1 MGISGRSSSL
11 SMRFLIAAFIVFSLS
26 PQTICNATRP
36 KCTSSCGHIRNIS
49 YPFRLKGRTRHCG
62 DSRYTLYCE
71 NNKTI
76 LNIPLSGD
84 FYVQAINYHNQTIRV
99 VDPGLDKSNCS
110 SLPLHSLSLPSR
122 YFPIPTTPGN
132 CTASSTDSSA
142 ICTEIGTT
150 NLTFFKCPRPMNS
163 SLYVDAAPC
172 FPVQSASTSSSSMSS
187 SQPKWYGYVKIGSL
201 EVGQMKEGCSI
212 ERMTY
217 AYLFDGYNASYKSI
231 HNSLVYGFELQ
242 YDPDGPLFSRWL
254 WNYRCYPQSV
264 PGFFRFLW
272 ALIPETDPNFFSYLH
287 FFFLNCSCTKLVL
300 RAPDYCGSLKAYI
313 KGPNASYKRLEP
325 KRRFT
330 EHCLQS
336 YCNPNRIYIRRPQ
349 SCPFVYL
356 FLLGCTEFFTS
367 NVIEILTDDI
377 MWMTSLT
384 FFSFLYVAF
393 FGSGAFSTGF
403 RLFVLF
409 CFGLY
414 VGAKF
419 LFGAPFVTAFLIY
432 TWKRR
437 HLSMY
442 NSIEEFLHGEKNLV
456 PIRYSYP
463 NIKKMSNKFKEKLGE
478 GGYGSV
484 FKARLRSGRFGAIK
498 MLDKPKGNGQ
508 DFISEVNTIGRIHHV
523 NVVQLVG
530 YCVEGSKHALVYDFM
545 LNGSLDKYIYC
556 KEGSIPLSCKT
567 TYEISLGVAR
577 GIKYLHEDCDM
588 QILHFDIKPHNI
600 LLDENFIL
608 KISDFGLAKLYPVD
622 NSIVFL
628 TAARG
633 TMGYMAP
640 ELFYKNIGGVSIKA
654 DVYSFGMLLME
665 MASRRKNLNALA
677 EHSSQLYFPSWV
689 YNQYNEGK
697 DFEVGG
703 VVEEEKQLTKKMI
716 ITALWCIQL
725 KPSDRPSMKEVLEML
740 EGDVEL
746 LRMPPEPLLY
756 PREMP
761 VGAPNGN
768 LNPTYSKAELT
779 SSLTGR

>member
-1 MGISGRSSSL
+1 MGMSGRSSSSSSSL

-26 PQTICNATRP
+26 PQTICNAARK
-36 KCTSSCGHIRNIS
+36 KCAPSSCGHIRNIS
-49 YPFRLKGRTRHCG
+49 YPFRLRGDPRHCG
-62 DSRYTLYCE
+62 DSGYTLSCE

-76 LNIPLSGD
+76 LNISSSGD
-84 FYVQAINYHNQTIRV
+84 YYVQAINYHNQTIRI

-110 SLPLHSLSLPSR
+110 SLPLHSLSLDSLPYLRYRYRPSR
-122 YFPIPTTPGN
+122 YFQIPTTPGN
-132 CTASSTDSSA
+132 
-142 ICTEIGTT
+142 CTEIGTT
-150 NLTFFKCPRPMNS
+150 NLTFFKCPRQMNS

-187 SQPKWYGYVKIGSL
+187 SQPKSYGYVKIGYL
-201 EVGQMKEGCSI
+201 EVGQMKDGCSI
-212 ERMTY
+212 ERTTY

-242 YDPDGPLFSRWL
+242 YAPHGPFLCENQFWGI
-254 WNYRCYPQSV
+254 YKCYPHSV
-264 PGFFRFLW
+264 PGFFRLLW
-272 ALIPETDPNFFSYLH
+272 DQVCFTLRSVLNAVNFVSHDVFCDL
-287 FFFLNCSCTKLVL
+287 LQCS
-300 RAPDYCGSLKAYI
+300 G
-313 KGPNASYKRLEP
+313 
-325 KRRFT
+325 
-330 EHCLQS
+330 
-336 YCNPNRIYIRRPQ
+336 
-349 SCPFVYL
+349 L
-356 FLLGCTEFFTS
+356 F
-367 NVIEILTDDI
+367 
-377 MWMTSLT
+377 
-384 FFSFLYVAF
+384 A
-393 FGSGAFSTGF
+393 
-403 RLFVLF
+403 
-409 CFGLY
+409 
-414 VGAKF
+414 GAKF
-419 LFGAPFVTAFLIY
+419 LFGAPFVTVFLIY

-442 NSIEEFLHGEKNLV
+442 NSIEEFLHGEKNLL
-456 PIRYSYP
+456 PIRYSYS

-530 YCVEGSKHALVYDFM
+530 YCVEGTKRALVYDFM

-567 TYEISLGVAR
+567 TYEIALGVAR
-577 GIKYLHEDCDM
+577 GIKYLHDGCDM

-600 LLDENFIL
+600 LLDENFVP

-622 NSIVFL
+622 NSIVSL

-640 ELFYKNIGGVSIKA
+640 ELFYKNIGGVSFKA

-677 EHSSQLYFPSWV
+677 EHLSQLYFPSWV

-697 DFEVGG
+697 DFEVGEVG
-703 VVEEEKQLTKKMI
+703 EEEKPLIRKMI

-725 KPSDRPSMKEVLEML
+725 KPSDRPSMKDVLQML

-746 LRMPPEPLLY
+746 LRMPPELRLY
-756 PREMP
+756 PQEMP
-761 VGAPNGN
+761 LGAPNDN
-768 LNPTYSKAELT
+768 LNPAYSKVELT

>member
-1 MGISGRSSSL
+1 MSGRSSSSSSSSSSSL
-11 SMRFLIAAFIVFSLS
+11 SMRFLITAFIVFSLS
-26 PQTICNATRP
+26 PQTICNAARQ
-36 KCTSSCGHIRNIS
+36 KCTPSSCGHIRNIS
-49 YPFRLKGRTRHCG
+49 YPFRLKGDPRHCG
-62 DSRYTLYCE
+62 NSGYTLSCE
-71 NNKTI
+71 KNKTI
-76 LNIPLSGD
+76 LNIPSSGD
-84 FYVQAINYHNQTIRV
+84 YYVQAINYDNKTIRV

-110 SLPLHSLSLPSR
+110 SLPLHSSAPSYWYYQISVR
-122 YFPIPTTPGN
+122 RVYFRVMTTGVN
-132 CTASSTDSSA
+132 CTPVNCPID
-142 ICTEIGTT
+142 
-150 NLTFFKCPRPMNS
+150 LTFLKCPRPLNS

-172 FPVQSASTSSSSMSS
+172 FPVESASTSSSSMSS
-187 SQPKWYGYVKIGSL
+187 SQPKSYGYVKIGDL
-201 EVGQMKEGCSI
+201 EVGQMKDGCSI

-217 AYLFDGYNASYKSI
+217 ASWFDVYNASYKSV
-231 HNSLVYGFELQ
+231 HNSLVYGIEYEYEFA
-242 YDPDGPLFSRWL
+242 SRGHS
-254 WNYRCYPQSV
+254 NV
-264 PGFFRFLW
+264 GFFGHLW
-272 ALIPETDPNFFSYLH
+272 ELIQGYL
-287 FFFLNCSCTKLVL
+287 
-300 RAPDYCGSLKAYI
+300 
-313 KGPNASYKRLEP
+313 
-325 KRRFT
+325 
-330 EHCLQS
+330 
-336 YCNPNRIYIRRPQ
+336 
-349 SCPFVYL
+349 
-356 FLLGCTEFFTS
+356 
-367 NVIEILTDDI
+367 
-377 MWMTSLT
+377 
-384 FFSFLYVAF
+384 
-393 FGSGAFSTGF
+393 
-403 RLFVLF
+403 LFVLF
-409 CFGLY
+409 CFGLLFG
-414 VGAKF
+414 VKF
-419 LFGAPFVTAFLIY
+419 LFGAPFVTAFFIY

-442 NSIEEFLHGEKNLV
+442 NSIEEFLHGEKTLV
-456 PIRYSYP
+456 PIRYSYS

-498 MLDKPKGNGQ
+498 LLDKPKGNGQ

-530 YCVEGSKHALVYDFM
+530 YCVEGTKRALVYDFM

-567 TYEISLGVAR
+567 TYEIVLGVAR
-577 GIKYLHEDCDM
+577 GIKYLHDGCDM

-600 LLDENFIL
+600 LLDENFVP

-622 NSIVFL
+622 NSIVSL

-640 ELFYKNIGGVSIKA
+640 ELFYKNIGGVSFKA

-697 DFEVGG
+697 DFEVGE
-703 VVEEEKQLTKKMI
+703 VVEEEKPLIRKMI

-725 KPSDRPSMKEVLEML
+725 KPSDRPSMKEVLQML

-756 PREMP
+756 PQEMP
-761 VGAPNGN
+761 LGAPNDN
-768 LNPTYSKAELT
+768 LNPAYSKVELT

>member
-1 MGISGRSSSL
+1 ML
-11 SMRFLIAAFIVFSLS
+11 WKKARFSNQCFAAS
-26 PQTICNATRP
+26 A
-36 KCTSSCGHIRNIS
+36 
-49 YPFRLKGRTRHCG
+49 FRL
-62 DSRYTLYCE
+62 
-71 NNKTI
+71 
-76 LNIPLSGD
+76 
-84 FYVQAINYHNQTIRV
+84 
-99 VDPGLDKSNCS
+99 
-110 SLPLHSLSLPSR
+110 
-122 YFPIPTTPGN
+122 
-132 CTASSTDSSA
+132 
-142 ICTEIGTT
+142 
-150 NLTFFKCPRPMNS
+150 
-163 SLYVDAAPC
+163 
-172 FPVQSASTSSSSMSS
+172 
-187 SQPKWYGYVKIGSL
+187 
-201 EVGQMKEGCSI
+201 
-212 ERMTY
+212 
-217 AYLFDGYNASYKSI
+217 LFG
-231 HNSLVYGFELQ
+231 V
-242 YDPDGPLFSRWL
+242 
-254 WNYRCYPQSV
+254 
-264 PGFFRFLW
+264 
-272 ALIPETDPNFFSYLH
+272 
-287 FFFLNCSCTKLVL
+287 
-300 RAPDYCGSLKAYI
+300 
-313 KGPNASYKRLEP
+313 
-325 KRRFT
+325 
-330 EHCLQS
+330 
-336 YCNPNRIYIRRPQ
+336 
-349 SCPFVYL
+349 
-356 FLLGCTEFFTS
+356 
-367 NVIEILTDDI
+367 
-377 MWMTSLT
+377 
-384 FFSFLYVAF
+384 
-393 FGSGAFSTGF
+393 
-403 RLFVLF
+403 
-409 CFGLY
+409 
-414 VGAKF
+414 KF

-442 NSIEEFLHGEKNLV
+442 NSIEEFLHGEKTLV
-456 PIRYSYP
+456 PIRYSYS

-530 YCVEGSKHALVYDFM
+530 YCVEGTKHALVYDFM

-600 LLDENFIL
+600 LLDENFIP

-622 NSIVFL
+622 NSIVSL

-640 ELFYKNIGGVSIKA
+640 ELFYKNIGGVSFKA

-697 DFEVGG
+697 DFEVGE
-703 VVEEEKQLTKKMI
+703 VVEEEKPLIRKMI

-725 KPSDRPSMKEVLEML
+725 KPSDRPSMKEVLQML

-756 PREMP
+756 PKRCP
-761 VGAPNGN
+761 
-768 LNPTYSKAELT
+768 
-779 SSLTGR
+779 

>member
-1 MGISGRSSSL
+1 
-11 SMRFLIAAFIVFSLS
+11 
-26 PQTICNATRP
+26 
-36 KCTSSCGHIRNIS
+36 
-49 YPFRLKGRTRHCG
+49 
-62 DSRYTLYCE
+62 
-71 NNKTI
+71 
-76 LNIPLSGD
+76 
-84 FYVQAINYHNQTIRV
+84 
-99 VDPGLDKSNCS
+99 
-110 SLPLHSLSLPSR
+110 
-122 YFPIPTTPGN
+122 
-132 CTASSTDSSA
+132 
-142 ICTEIGTT
+142 
-150 NLTFFKCPRPMNS
+150 
-163 SLYVDAAPC
+163 
-172 FPVQSASTSSSSMSS
+172 
-187 SQPKWYGYVKIGSL
+187 
-201 EVGQMKEGCSI
+201 MKDGCSI
-212 ERMTY
+212 ERTTY

-242 YDPDGPLFSRWL
+242 YAPHGPILCENQWRWF
-254 WNYRCYPQSV
+254 YKCYPHSV

-272 ALIPETDPNFFSYLH
+272 ALIPAF
-287 FFFLNCSCTKLVL
+287 
-300 RAPDYCGSLKAYI
+300 A
-313 KGPNASYKRLEP
+313 
-325 KRRFT
+325 
-330 EHCLQS
+330 
-336 YCNPNRIYIRRPQ
+336 
-349 SCPFVYL
+349 
-356 FLLGCTEFFTS
+356 LLGLVC
-367 NVIEILTDDI
+367 
-377 MWMTSLT
+377 
-384 FFSFLYVAF
+384 YA
-393 FGSGAFSTGF
+393 
-403 RLFVLF
+403 LFV
-409 CFGLY
+409 
-414 VGAKF
+414 VAKF
-419 LFGAPFVTAFLIY
+419 LFGAPFVTVFLIY

-442 NSIEEFLHGEKNLV
+442 NSIEEFLHGEKNFV
-456 PIRYSYP
+456 PIRYSYS

-523 NVVQLVG
+523 NVVRLVG

-567 TYEISLGVAR
+567 TYEISLGVAQ

-600 LLDENFIL
+600 LLDENFIP

-622 NSIVFL
+622 NSIVSL

-640 ELFYKNIGGVSIKA
+640 ELFYKNIGGVSFKA

-697 DFEVGG
+697 DFEVGEI
-703 VVEEEKQLTKKMI
+703 VEEEKPLTKKMI

-725 KPSDRPSMKEVLEML
+725 KPSDRPSMKEVLQML
-740 EGDVEL
+740 EGDVEF

-756 PREMP
+756 PQEMP
-761 VGAPNGN
+761 VVAPNGN

>member
-1 MGISGRSSSL
+1 
-11 SMRFLIAAFIVFSLS
+11 
-26 PQTICNATRP
+26 
-36 KCTSSCGHIRNIS
+36 
-49 YPFRLKGRTRHCG
+49 
-62 DSRYTLYCE
+62 
-71 NNKTI
+71 
-76 LNIPLSGD
+76 
-84 FYVQAINYHNQTIRV
+84 
-99 VDPGLDKSNCS
+99 
-110 SLPLHSLSLPSR
+110 
-122 YFPIPTTPGN
+122 
-132 CTASSTDSSA
+132 
-142 ICTEIGTT
+142 
-150 NLTFFKCPRPMNS
+150 
-163 SLYVDAAPC
+163 
-172 FPVQSASTSSSSMSS
+172 
-187 SQPKWYGYVKIGSL
+187 
-201 EVGQMKEGCSI
+201 MKDGCSI
-212 ERMTY
+212 ERTTY

-242 YDPDGPLFSRWL
+242 YAPHGPILCENQWRWF
-254 WNYRCYPQSV
+254 YKCYPHSV
-264 PGFFRFLW
+264 PAF
-272 ALIPETDPNFFSYLH
+272 A
-287 FFFLNCSCTKLVL
+287 
-300 RAPDYCGSLKAYI
+300 
-313 KGPNASYKRLEP
+313 
-325 KRRFT
+325 
-330 EHCLQS
+330 
-336 YCNPNRIYIRRPQ
+336 
-349 SCPFVYL
+349 
-356 FLLGCTEFFTS
+356 LLGLVC
-367 NVIEILTDDI
+367 
-377 MWMTSLT
+377 
-384 FFSFLYVAF
+384 YA
-393 FGSGAFSTGF
+393 
-403 RLFVLF
+403 LFV
-409 CFGLY
+409 
-414 VGAKF
+414 VAKF
-419 LFGAPFVTAFLIY
+419 LFGAPFVTVFLIY

-442 NSIEEFLHGEKNLV
+442 NSIEEFLHGEKNFV
-456 PIRYSYP
+456 PIRYSYS

-523 NVVQLVG
+523 NVVRLVG

-567 TYEISLGVAR
+567 TYEISLGVAQ

-600 LLDENFIL
+600 LLDENFIP

-622 NSIVFL
+622 NSIVSL

-640 ELFYKNIGGVSIKA
+640 ELFYKNIGGVSFKA

-697 DFEVGG
+697 DFEVGEI
-703 VVEEEKQLTKKMI
+703 VEEEKPLTKKMI

-725 KPSDRPSMKEVLEML
+725 KPSDRPSMKEVLQML
-740 EGDVEL
+740 EGDVEF

-756 PREMP
+756 PQEMP
-761 VGAPNGN
+761 VVAPNGN

>member
-1 MGISGRSSSL
+1 MGMSGRSSSSSSL

-26 PQTICNATRP
+26 PQSICNATRP

-49 YPFRLKGRTRHCG
+49 HPFRLKCRTLFGHCG
-62 DSRYTLYCE
+62 DSPYTLSCE

-110 SLPLHSLSLPSR
+110 SLPLHSLSLPYPYFHYR
-122 YFPIPTTPGN
+122 YLPYWYFKIPTTPGN

-142 ICTEIGTT
+142 ICTEIGAT
-150 NLTFFKCPRPMNS
+150 NLTFFKCPRQMNS

-187 SQPKWYGYVKIGSL
+187 SQPKSYGYVKIGSL

-242 YDPDGPLFSRWL
+242 YDPYSWL

-264 PGFFRFLW
+264 PVLSIYF
-272 ALIPETDPNFFSYLH
+272 DPRQQVNFVSHDVFCDL
-287 FFFLNCSCTKLVL
+287 LQCS
-300 RAPDYCGSLKAYI
+300 G
-313 KGPNASYKRLEP
+313 
-325 KRRFT
+325 
-330 EHCLQS
+330 
-336 YCNPNRIYIRRPQ
+336 
-349 SCPFVYL
+349 L
-356 FLLGCTEFFTS
+356 F
-367 NVIEILTDDI
+367 
-377 MWMTSLT
+377 
-384 FFSFLYVAF
+384 A
-393 FGSGAFSTGF
+393 
-403 RLFVLF
+403 
-409 CFGLY
+409 
-414 VGAKF
+414 GAKF
-419 LFGAPFVTAFLIY
+419 LFGAPFVTVFLIY

-442 NSIEEFLHGEKNLV
+442 NSIEEFLHGEKNLL
-456 PIRYSYP
+456 PIRYSYS

-577 GIKYLHEDCDM
+577 GIKYLHEGCDM

-600 LLDENFIL
+600 LLDENFIP
-608 KISDFGLAKLYPVD
+608 KISDFGLAKLYPVN
-622 NSIVFL
+622 NSIVYL

-640 ELFYKNIGGVSIKA
+640 ELFYKNIGGVSFKA

-677 EHSSQLYFPSWV
+677 EHSSQHYFPSWV

-761 VGAPNGN
+761 AGAPNGN

>member
-1 MGISGRSSSL
+1 MGMSGRSSSSSSSSL
-11 SMRFLIAAFIVFSLS
+11 SMRFLIAAFIVISLS
-26 PQTICNATRP
+26 PQTICNATQQ
-36 KCTSSCGHIRNIS
+36 KCTPSSCGHFRNIS
-49 YPFRLKGRTRHCG
+49 YPFRLKGDPRHCS
-62 DSRYTLYCE
+62 DSRYTLSCE

-76 LNIPLSGD
+76 LLNIPLSGD

-110 SLPLHSLSLPSR
+110 SLPLHSLSLPSG
-122 YFPIPTTPGN
+122 YFQTPTTPGN
-132 CTASSTDSSA
+132 CTASSTDSSS

-150 NLTFFKCPRPMNS
+150 NLTFLKCPRPMNS

-172 FPVQSASTSSSSMSS
+172 FPVESASTSSSSMSS
-187 SQPKWYGYVKIGSL
+187 SQPKSYGYVKIGYL
-201 EVGQMKEGCSI
+201 EVCQMKDGCSI
-212 ERMTY
+212 ERTTY

-242 YDPDGPLFSRWL
+242 YDPLSSIIMVLLTRLLWVMIVWDLIDLLGLLF
-254 WNYRCYPQSV
+254 
-264 PGFFRFLW
+264 G
-272 ALIPETDPNFFSYLH
+272 
-287 FFFLNCSCTKLVL
+287 
-300 RAPDYCGSLKAYI
+300 LK
-313 KGPNASYKRLEP
+313 
-325 KRRFT
+325 
-330 EHCLQS
+330 
-336 YCNPNRIYIRRPQ
+336 
-349 SCPFVYL
+349 
-356 FLLGCTEFFTS
+356 FLL
-367 NVIEILTDDI
+367 
-377 MWMTSLT
+377 
-384 FFSFLYVAF
+384 
-393 FGSGAFSTGF
+393 
-403 RLFVLF
+403 
-409 CFGLY
+409 
-414 VGAKF
+414 
-419 LFGAPFVTAFLIY
+419 GAPFVTAFLIY

-442 NSIEEFLHGEKNLV
+442 S
-456 PIRYSYP
+456 YS
-463 NIKKMSNKFKEKLGE
+463 NIKKMSNKFKEKVGE

-484 FKARLRSGRFGAIK
+484 FKARLRSGRFAAIK

-577 GIKYLHEDCDM
+577 GIKYLHEGCDM

-600 LLDENFIL
+600 LLDENFVP

-622 NSIVFL
+622 NSIVSL

-640 ELFYKNIGGVSIKA
+640 ELFYKNIGGVSFKA

-697 DFEVGG
+697 DFEVGE
-703 VVEEEKQLTKKMI
+703 VVEEEKSLIRKMI

-725 KPSDRPSMKEVLEML
+725 KPSDRPSMKEVLQML

-756 PREMP
+756 PQEMP
-761 VGAPNGN
+761 VGAPNDNPN
-768 LNPTYSKAELT
+768 LSYSKVELT

>member
-1 MGISGRSSSL
+1 MGMSGRSSSSSSL
-11 SMRFLIAAFIVFSLS
+11 SMRFLIAAFIVISLS
-26 PQTICNATRP
+26 PQTICNATRQ
-36 KCTSSCGHIRNIS
+36 KCTPSSCGHIRNIS
-49 YPFRLKGRTRHCG
+49 YPFRLKGDPRHCS
-62 DSRYTLYCE
+62 DSRYTLSCE

-76 LNIPLSGD
+76 LLNIPLSGD

-110 SLPLHSLSLPSR
+110 SLPLHSLSLPSG
-122 YFPIPTTPGN
+122 YFQTPTTPGN

-150 NLTFFKCPRPMNS
+150 NLTFLKCPRPMNS

-172 FPVQSASTSSSSMSS
+172 FPVESASTSSSSMSS
-187 SQPKWYGYVKIGSL
+187 SQPKSYGYVKIGYL
-201 EVGQMKEGCSI
+201 EVGQMKDGCSI
-212 ERMTY
+212 ERTTY

-231 HNSLVYGFELQ
+231 HNSLVYGFELE
-242 YDPDGPLFSRWL
+242 YTL
-254 WNYRCYPQSV
+254 YRPSCEGQWSFDKCYPHSV
-264 PGFFRFLW
+264 PGFFRLLIQGFFGYLW
-272 ALIPETDPNFFSYLH
+272 WLI
-287 FFFLNCSCTKLVL
+287 
-300 RAPDYCGSLKAYI
+300 
-313 KGPNASYKRLEP
+313 
-325 KRRFT
+325 
-330 EHCLQS
+330 Q
-336 YCNPNRIYIRRPQ
+336 
-349 SCPFVYL
+349 
-356 FLLGCTEFFTS
+356 
-367 NVIEILTDDI
+367 
-377 MWMTSLT
+377 
-384 FFSFLYVAF
+384 AF
-393 FGSGAFSTGF
+393 FGSGYQP
-403 RLFVLF
+403 RYLQLFVLF
-409 CFGLY
+409 CFGLLF
-414 VGAKF
+414 GLKF
-419 LFGAPFVTAFLIY
+419 LLGAPFVTAFLIY

-442 NSIEEFLHGEKNLV
+442 NSIEEFLHGEKNFV
-456 PIRYSYP
+456 PIRYSYS

-530 YCVEGSKHALVYDFM
+530 YCVEGTKHALVYDFM

-567 TYEISLGVAR
+567 TYEIALGVAR
-577 GIKYLHEDCDM
+577 GIKYLHEGCDM

-600 LLDENFIL
+600 LLDENFVP

-622 NSIVFL
+622 NSIVSL

-640 ELFYKNIGGVSIKA
+640 ELFYKNIGGVSFKA

-697 DFEVGG
+697 DFEVGE
-703 VVEEEKQLTKKMI
+703 VVEEEKPLIRKMI

-725 KPSDRPSMKEVLEML
+725 KPSDRPSMKEVLQML

-756 PREMP
+756 PQEMP
-761 VGAPNGN
+761 VGAPND
-768 LNPTYSKAELT
+768 NPNPSYSKVELT